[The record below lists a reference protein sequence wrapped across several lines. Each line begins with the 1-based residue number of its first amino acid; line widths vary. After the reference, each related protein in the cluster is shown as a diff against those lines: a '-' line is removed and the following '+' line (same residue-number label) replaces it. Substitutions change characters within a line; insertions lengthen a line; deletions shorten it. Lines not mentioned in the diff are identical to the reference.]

1 MIWNRQGDGDVEEN
15 IICSKCGAELND
27 GDKFCRNCGERVL
40 EVVEENLTEEVD
52 KTDVGEDVI
61 FDNSVSENTKN
72 YSTMD
77 FKCEHCGK
85 MIRTKDRNA
94 EKVIVCPNCGK
105 EVKVPFDTKG
115 CAIGCIGFI
124 IVGSV
129 LGLLM
134 WLFFG
139 EDDEKH
145 NAQNNAEVNDVGE
158 ASSKS
163 TPNKYKNINITKDLS
178 RSKEKIIGSPDY
190 NKFLTKATATIILK
204 KPVYMSDLV
213 YMSAA
218 YIKLFSRDD
227 SVDRVYIDFF
237 LPNMDI
243 NKTTWATAAY
253 HKDTPESFTLSR
265 PYWDSGEYILDDV
278 TWEGW
283 GKRTVKEIKADQY
296 LASGMLLNKHYQA
309 FSEYMELKKE
319 INEADLITII
329 SDKYGIDFNPE
340 YYEKN
345 NVESAKRLNEEFGGE
360 FVKKEY
366 IRYKDGKYAD
376 MDIIEAYNLLPGYT
390 YGYK

>member
-1 MIWNRQGDGDVEEN
+1 MIWDRGCYMAMEDNL
-15 IICSKCGAELND
+15 ICTKCGAELRAE
-27 GDKFCRNCGERVL
+27 DKFCRNCGERVPK
-40 EVVEENLTEEVD
+40 VVEEDISEGVAESTVA
-52 KTDVGEDVI
+52 EDVVL
-61 FDNSVSENTKN
+61 DNSVSENTKK

-94 EKVIVCPNCGK
+94 EKVITCPNCGK

-115 CAIGCIGFI
+115 CAIGCIGFLI
-124 IVGSV
+124 AGAV

-134 WLFFG
+134 WLIFG
-139 EDDEKH
+139 EDEEKSSTQS
-145 NAQNNAEVNDVGE
+145 NAVVNDADEVY
-158 ASSKS
+158 A
-163 TPNKYKNINITKDLS
+163 NKYKNIDITQELR
-178 RSKEKIIGSPDY
+178 RSSENIIGSPDY
-190 NKFLTKATATIILK
+190 QKSLKKGTATIILK
-204 KPVYMSDLV
+204 QPVYMNDLA

-227 SVDRVYIDFF
+227 SVDRVYLNFY
-237 LPNMDI
+237 LPNMDV

-253 HKDTPESFTLSR
+253 HKDTPDSFTLSR
-265 PYWDSGEYILDDV
+265 PYWDSGKYILDNV

-283 GKRTVKEIKADQY
+283 GKRSPKEVKADEY
-296 LASGMLLNKHYQA
+296 LASGMLLKKHYQA
-309 FSEYMELKKE
+309 YSEYIKLKDD
-319 INEADLITII
+319 INKADLLEII

-340 YYEKN
+340 YYEKS

-360 FVKKEY
+360 LVKKED